1 MPFVRVEEDREEEE
15 EGPFVRVGE
24 DLVEVEAFFEAEA
37 ALV

>member
-1 MPFVRVEEDREEEE
+1 MPFVRVEEDREEE

-24 DLVEVEAFFEAEA
+24 DLVEVEAFFGAEA

>member
-1 MPFVRVEEDREEEE
+1 MPFVRVEEDREEG

-24 DLVEVEAFFEAEA
+24 DLVEAEAFFGAEA